1 MNSYIGIFFCLIA
14 ILILQKIKTSNQ
26 FHEKNGSDHLLGC
39 REQDMSI
46 FVNGIL
52 WKYLTAVFFET
63 GAMSTPTKSQ
73 NPTNCGWGG
82 SFQSYL
88 THF

>member
-14 ILILQKIKTSNQ
+14 ILILQKIETSNQ

-52 WKYLTAVFFET
+52 WKYL
-63 GAMSTPTKSQ
+63 
-73 NPTNCGWGG
+73 
-82 SFQSYL
+82 SYL
-88 THF
+88 FTVHTTYRKNTLKNARAWVSMDFK

>member
-1 MNSYIGIFFCLIA
+1 MSHMIDMYYSFKIKMNSYIGIFFCLIA
-14 ILILQKIKTSNQ
+14 ILILQKIETSNQ

-52 WKYLTAVFFET
+52 
-63 GAMSTPTKSQ
+63 
-73 NPTNCGWGG
+73 
-82 SFQSYL
+82 
-88 THF
+88 